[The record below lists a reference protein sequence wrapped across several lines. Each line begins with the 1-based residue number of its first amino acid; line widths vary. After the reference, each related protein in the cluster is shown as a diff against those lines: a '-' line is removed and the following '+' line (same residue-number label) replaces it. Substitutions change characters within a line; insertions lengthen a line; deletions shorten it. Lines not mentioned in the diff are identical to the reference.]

1 MSENHKKFCE
11 NLKKTTPTTEESK
24 FFAASVERDE
34 SQAQYEAAKT
44 QYEEAKRKLKEAEEF
59 DEKAR
64 IFIHTPADPS
74 LDHDEVA
81 YGKIKT
87 AEIAGDKLS
96 RAQVDFDNAKKAL
109 DEAEKR
115 IQGSKT
121 FARE

>member
-1 MSENHKKFCE
+1 MSENHSKFCDE
-11 NLKKTTPTTEESK
+11 LKKTIPTTEESN
-24 FFAASVERDE
+24 FAAVVAEREE
-34 SQAQYEAAKT
+34 SKAQYASAKA

-59 DEKAR
+59 DKMAR
-64 IFIHTPADPS
+64 EFIQKPADPS
-74 LDHDEVA
+74 LNHDEVA

-115 IQGSKT
+115 IQVSKE